1 MLVITKINDTATSD
15 TIMHFHY
22 FQAVYYHQLMTP
34 YWLSKHAEISGSYT
48 VRPDYLEILSGFT
61 YQRVIRV
68 QLVPPKTLSKEDDV
82 TITITVAMDTTW
94 ADSNDHDPIFGISDG
109 ENLFG
114 FQTPDKNYYPNA
126 PCYGFQGRSTDRLT
140 SVSSIST
147 GTSRPTVAKSYSSEV
162 KMHIKPT
169 EKWGSCHTE
178 HDEGHIA
185 IAQYSY
191 IYQPDIKKGLYFDM
205 HRDSSS
211 ESYRIEYIL
220 VEVY

>member
-1 MLVITKINDTATSD
+1 
-15 TIMHFHY
+15 
-22 FQAVYYHQLMTP
+22 MTP

-48 VRPDYLEILSGFT
+48 VRPDSLDFPSGGIS
-61 YQRVIRV
+61 YQRLIRV

-82 TITITVAMDTTW
+82 TVTITVAMDTIY
-94 ADSNDHDPIFGISDG
+94 ADANDHDPYFGISDG
-109 ENLFG
+109 KTFVG
-114 FQTPDKNYYPNA
+114 FITPDNNHYSAA
-126 PCYGFQGRSTDRLT
+126 PCYRVEGLSTDDRIT
-140 SVSSIST
+140 SISRSNSGVPRAT
-147 GTSRPTVAKSYSSEV
+147 GAQSYSSEV

-191 IYQPDIKKGLYFDM
+191 KLDIDKGLYFDM
-205 HRDSSS
+205 HRENTN
-211 ESYRIEYIL
+211 ESYQIEYIL